1 MRIRPSIVGY
11 WVGRG
16 TWRHGRAAGIAL
28 EDGWRAAARKDDR
41 GRRQHDRS
49 IGHGV
54 SILVLAVSI
63 IAGPA
68 WSASALSPVLSP
80 PAPRPVVSGPPVPLS
95 LTDAVALGLRENR
108 TIRSAY
114 LERIAQRFDLVVARS
129 AFLPRV
135 NIVAGVSQD
144 RAGDFTTRT
153 TTLAPTGAWLLP
165 TGALVEFSWARST
178 TRADGAR
185 GTAESSAVSV
195 TQPLLRGAGL
205 AVNQAPVRIA
215 SLQEQINKLALRS
228 TVSDTVTQIV
238 LAYRTLLQAQESVR
252 LAKEGLARSQALL
265 DTNQAL
271 IDAGRMAAADILQT
285 RADVATQRLA
295 VLQAEQQQ
303 ASSQLVLLRLI
314 SLDLRTNV
322 VAADPVKP
330 ERLTVDGEQVI
341 ALALDSRMDML
352 AQRKAVEQDREE
364 LRIARNNRLWDL
376 SVVGGVRR
384 DKGIGAA
391 GLGPETSSTVGVQ
404 LNIPLGDYTL
414 KQGEIRATTA
424 LRVGEVRLEDL
435 RQAVEAQVRDAVQ
448 GLDGAWLQLEAA
460 RDARELAAQALTFA
474 GDKLRAGRASNFEVL
489 SFEASLRSAEVQE
502 LAAGINYLNA
512 LTTLDQQVG
521 GTLATWRIDL
531 ND

>member
-1 MRIRPSIVGY
+1 MRIRSGIVGRR
-11 WVGRG
+11 VGRW
-16 TWRHGRAAGIAL
+16 TRRHGRAAGIAL
-28 EDGWRAAARKDDR
+28 EDGRRAAACKAD
-41 GRRQHDRS
+41 GGRQHDRS
-49 IGHGV
+49 ISHGV
-54 SILVLAVSI
+54 LVLILAVSI
-63 IAGPA
+63 SAG
-68 WSASALSPVLSP
+68 SASSAPALSPVASP
-80 PAPRPVVSGPPVPLS
+80 PPPRPVANGSLVPLT

-114 LERIAQRFDLVVARS
+114 LERVAQRFDLVVARS

-135 NIVAGVSQD
+135 NIIAGVSRD
-144 RAGDFTTRT
+144 RTGDFATHT
-153 TTLAPTGAWLLP
+153 TTLAPTGTWLLP
-165 TGALVEFSWARST
+165 SGALVAFSWARST
-178 TRADGAR
+178 IRAGGAR

-215 SLQEQINKLALRS
+215 GLQEQINKLALKS

-252 LAKEGLARSQALL
+252 LAQEGLARSQTLL

-303 ASSQLVLLRLI
+303 ASAQLALLHLI
-314 SLDLRTNV
+314 GLDLRTNV
-322 VAADPVKP
+322 VAADRVTP
-330 ERLTVDGEQVI
+330 ERLTVDLDQVI
-341 ALALDSRMDML
+341 GLALDARMDVL
-352 AQRKAVEQDREE
+352 AQRKAVEQDRES

-376 SVVGGVRR
+376 SVVGGMRR

-391 GLGPETSSTVGVQ
+391 ALGPETSSTVGLQ

-414 KQGEIRATTA
+414 KQGEIRATTT
-424 LRVGEVRLEDL
+424 LRVDEVRLENL
-435 RQAVEAQVRDAVQ
+435 RQVVEAQVRDAVQ

-460 RDARELAAQALTFA
+460 RSARELAAQALTFA
-474 GDKLRAGRASNFEVL
+474 GEKLRAGRASNFEVL
-489 SFEASLRSAEVQE
+489 SFEGSLRSAEVRE

-512 LTTLDQQVG
+512 LTILDQQVG

-531 ND
+531 NE